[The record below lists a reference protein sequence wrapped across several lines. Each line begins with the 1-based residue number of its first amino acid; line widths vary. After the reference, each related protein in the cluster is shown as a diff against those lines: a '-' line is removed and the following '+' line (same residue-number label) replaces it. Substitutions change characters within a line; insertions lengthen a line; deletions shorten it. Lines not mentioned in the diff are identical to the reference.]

1 MNRHRN
7 CVIRRAVIDSHCKLP
22 PGFTVGVDPVA
33 DRERFHVTDKGITLV
48 VPEMLGQQIHHL
60 R

>member
-1 MNRHRN
+1 M
-7 CVIRRAVIDSHCKLP
+7 VFAV
-22 PGFTVGVDPVA
+22 FQVGVDPA
-33 DRERFHVTDKGITLV
+33 EDRRRFHVTDKGIVLV

>member
-1 MNRHRN
+1 MKN
-7 CVIRRAVIDSHCKLP
+7 AVIDKHCRIP
-22 PGFTVGVDPVA
+22 EGMQVGVDAAA
-33 DRERFHVTDKGITLV
+33 DRRRFHVTVKGRVLV